1 MCLHCAALWVTAG
14 MTAMGKQRILEAT
27 TLQIEIHP
35 EQVEGIKQ
43 VGGKPGN
50 IQAQPLAAVSVAQ
63 QCQQQAGGQ
72 LWMLAG
78 KLGMKMQH
86 KIHIKGKIWG
96 AESQLA

>member
-35 EQVEGIKQ
+35 EQVEGVKQ

-50 IQAQPLAAVSVAQ
+50 IQA
-63 QCQQQAGGQ
+63 
-72 LWMLAG
+72 
-78 KLGMKMQH
+78 
-86 KIHIKGKIWG
+86 
-96 AESQLA
+96 